1 MLVHLGDQPVPHPE
15 HEHVVVGIGLALT
28 RPRVHRHLDEDVVA
42 RRRDRVVPDLHRRSG
57 VVEPHTPAHQLE
69 NGLLAL
75 VAAAHRR
82 ALGRHPDRVLAEQRG
97 NVGVPRRDP
106 FEVAQGQIPIAVLWL
121 ALVRLF
127 PIVMRIQHAIT
138 IASWPRSKGARL
150 LRSPLLHFLF
160 AGGLLFALQ
169 AAWSR
174 VPESDAAEPPRIEVA
189 RSEIDERIDA
199 YRRQMGRLPSEA
211 EARAIES
218 QVIENALWL
227 EQAFAIG
234 LHEVDSVV
242 RQRLILNMRF
252 LEGES
257 EATDAEL
264 VDRAIELGMDKSD
277 TVVQRRLIDRVQA
290 IIRARVRA
298 NPPDE
303 ETLEAH
309 FRATREQWREAP
321 LLDLSHVYLSRDRRG
336 EKTRADASA
345 LLARLQAEALDPE
358 TAIALADPF
367 LAGHR
372 LRGATPNRIIARLGP
387 DFAAGV
393 ADAPTGRWIGPVES
407 AFGQHLVWIHERL
420 ESRIPE
426 LSEIRPR
433 VLEDWIEQESRK
445 ALREHIEARRQAVQ
459 VEILEDSG
467 AERPNATAS

>member
-1 MLVHLGDQPVPHPE
+1 M
-15 HEHVVVGIGLALT
+15 
-28 RPRVHRHLDEDVVA
+28 
-42 RRRDRVVPDLHRRSG
+42 
-57 VVEPHTPAHQLE
+57 
-69 NGLLAL
+69 
-75 VAAAHRR
+75 
-82 ALGRHPDRVLAEQRG
+82 
-97 NVGVPRRDP
+97 
-106 FEVAQGQIPIAVLWL
+106 
-121 ALVRLF
+121 
-127 PIVMRIQHAIT
+127 
-138 IASWPRSKGARL
+138 
-150 LRSPLLHFLF
+150 LRSPLLHFLV

-174 VPESDAAEPPRIEVA
+174 VPDAAPGEPPRIEVA
-189 RSEIDERIDA
+189 RSEIDERLDA
-199 YRRQMGRLPSEA
+199 YRRQMGRQPSAA

-234 LHEVDSVV
+234 LHEFDSVV

-257 EATDAEL
+257 EASDAEL

-303 ETLEAH
+303 KTLDAH
-309 FRATREQWREAP
+309 FEATREQWREAP

-336 EKTRADASA
+336 EATRADATQ
-345 LLARLQAEALDPE
+345 LLERLQGEALDPD
-358 TAIALADPF
+358 TAIGLGDPF

-387 DFAAGV
+387 DFEAGT
-393 ADAPTGRWIGPVES
+393 ADAPSDRWFGPVES
-407 AFGQHLVWIHERL
+407 AFGQHLVWIHERIP
-420 ESRIPE
+420 SRVPE
-426 LSEIRPR
+426 LAEIRSR
-433 VLEDWIEQESRK
+433 VLEDWIEQASRK

-459 VEILEDSG
+459 VEIIED
-467 AERPNATAS
+467 APTTTPADPAA